1 MNREDYEIQIEY
13 NAVENE
19 FFSELIRRGLTFSA
33 RRSANGTNVAITF
46 KDVTRKY
53 SLPFE
58 KDLALRKLE
67 EIERRG

>member
-33 RRSANGTNVAITF
+33 RRSANGINVAITF

-53 SLPFE
+53 SLPSE